1 MKLLLTGFTPFGSE
15 SINPSYEALK
25 RIENKNE
32 LVEVKIAEIP
42 TVFNESIEK
51 LEETISSFKP
61 DVVLCVGQAGGR
73 YSISF
78 ERVAINVDDARIK
91 DNNGNQPV
99 DEKIIASGENA
110 YFANL
115 PIKSMVKTLR
125 DHKIPAEVS
134 NTAGTF
140 VCNHL
145 MYGLMHLIEN
155 SEKDMKGGFIHVPF
169 IHDQVMNKRNQ
180 PSLSIETITK
190 AFEILIDFIGENDLT
205 EDIKMPFGK
214 EY

>member
-15 SINPSYEALK
+15 SINPSYKALK
-25 RIENKNE
+25 RIENNNE
-32 LVEVKIAEIP
+32 SVEIKIVEIP

-51 LEETISSFKP
+51 LEDIINSFKP

-78 ERVAINVDDARIK
+78 ERVAINIDDSRIK
-91 DNNGNQPV
+91 DNAGNQPI
-99 DEKIIASGENA
+99 DKKIISSGANA
-110 YFANL
+110 YFTNL
-115 PIKSMVKTLR
+115 PIKAMVKTLR
-125 DHKIPAEVS
+125 DHKVPAEVS

-145 MYGLMHLIEN
+145 MYGLMHLIDN

-169 IHDQVMNKRNQ
+169 IHEQVMNKRNQ
-180 PSLSIETITK
+180 PSLAIETITK

-214 EY
+214 ED